1 MGLGLGMW
9 EILLIFL
16 VVLLL
21 FGAKRLP
28 EIGGSLGKGI
38 REFKGSLREIENELK
53 TPEQQPRNSI
63 HAPPRTGPGAAS
75 ERSQEAVK
83 EEAGQGSEKAGEPRT
98 LRTGQGQD

>member
-38 REFKGSLREIENELK
+38 REFKGSLREIESELK
-53 TPEQQPRNSI
+53 APEKPRNSI
-63 HAPPRTGPGAAS
+63 HAPPQTGPGAVS
-75 ERSQEAVK
+75 ERSREAV
-83 EEAGQGSEKAGEPRT
+83 EQENGGSSESAGEPRT
-98 LRTGQGQD
+98 LRTGQSQD

>member
-1 MGLGLGMW
+1 MGMGLGMW

-28 EIGGSLGKGI
+28 EIGSSLGKGI

-53 TPEQQPRNSI
+53 APEPPRKSI
-63 HAPPRTGPGAAS
+63 HSPPVAGPGARAEDRPAVETS
-75 ERSQEAVK
+75 AEERSDD
-83 EEAGQGSEKAGEPRT
+83 GEPRT
-98 LRTGQGQD
+98 LKAQD